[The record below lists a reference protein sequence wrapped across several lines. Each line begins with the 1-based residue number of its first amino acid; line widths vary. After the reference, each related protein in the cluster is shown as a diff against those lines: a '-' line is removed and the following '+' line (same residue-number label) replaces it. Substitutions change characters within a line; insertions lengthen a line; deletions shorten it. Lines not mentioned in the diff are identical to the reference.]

1 MQREP
6 SIVKLNFSGI
16 FGLFGWIFKH
26 CESKELSG
34 LSQSFQ
40 TIRNTNAWNFRN
52 DVLEEPFYP
61 DFFVNHAH
69 IQTDETVSLDS
80 GIIDEMIAM
89 DEEMEGKKPDD
100 QKHINDDVSTK
111 MKDPFF
117 ISRHQEQQR
126 PSTGERLKNYLSIED
141 KETVTDSP
149 VINENQYPC
158 IFKEATSSS
167 QKNEEP
173 ISDDDKAISCSEEPK
188 MNEEEVNLRC
198 RNNQGKSKFR
208 NAVQKLIEIQ
218 RNVKLLN
225 GLKNDKKA
233 VERPNEDEKNLIGFQ
248 GRKQMKEEFPDLKS
262 PNVAMAAVKIQKVY
276 RRFQARQKGK
286 ELNVVENDVSLAYQ
300 FDLESKPQNKENDEK
315 HEKDKLE
322 ENTEIKEIVHPTVTE
337 SMTENSTKETKTE
350 ALESTQPIQLET
362 KKPRKSNFRDSVQK
376 LIEIQRNIKLLNALK
391 MDTEKASSNGS
402 SDLQYVNDVNVII
415 EEPKPFKNPEVQTIS
430 EVDQRPSRRLPQR
443 LSSIQSSTWV
453 PTSFSCCFNQKR
465 RRKQENTK
473 LATAKI
479 QPSPSSSESNQNQR
493 V

>member
-1 MQREP
+1 MKTNILV
-6 SIVKLNFSGI
+6 S
-16 FGLFGWIFKH
+16 
-26 CESKELSG
+26 SK
-34 LSQSFQ
+34 
-40 TIRNTNAWNFRN
+40 
-52 DVLEEPFYP
+52 
-61 DFFVNHAH
+61 
-69 IQTDETVSLDS
+69 
-80 GIIDEMIAM
+80 
-89 DEEMEGKKPDD
+89 
-100 QKHINDDVSTK
+100 
-111 MKDPFF
+111 
-117 ISRHQEQQR
+117 
-126 PSTGERLKNYLSIED
+126 
-141 KETVTDSP
+141 
-149 VINENQYPC
+149 
-158 IFKEATSSS
+158 
-167 QKNEEP
+167 P
-173 ISDDDKAISCSEEPK
+173 ISDDDKAISCSKEPK
-188 MNEEEVNLRC
+188 MNEEEVNFRY

-233 VERPNEDEKNLIGFQ
+233 VERPNEDGKNPAGFQ
-248 GRKQMKEEFPDLKS
+248 GRKQTKEEFLDLKS

-276 RRFQARQKGK
+276 RRFQARQKVK
-286 ELNVVENDVSLAYQ
+286 ELNVVENDVSQAYQ
-300 FDLESKPQNKENDEK
+300 FDLESKPQNKEKYENDEK

-322 ENTEIKEIVHPTVTE
+322 ENTEIKEIVHPTVTD
-337 SMTENSTKETKTE
+337 SMTENSTKETKS
-350 ALESTQPIQLET
+350 ESTQPIQLELET
-362 KKPRKSNFRDSVQK
+362 KKLRKSNFRDRVQK

-391 MDTEKASSNGS
+391 MDTEKASNG

>member
-6 SIVKLNFSGI
+6 SFVKLSI

-141 KETVTDSP
+141 KETVTDSQ

-158 IFKEATSSS
+158 IFKEPKT

-188 MNEEEVNLRC
+188 MNEEVNLRC

-225 GLKNDKKA
+225 GLKDDNKA
-233 VERPNEDEKNLIGFQ
+233 VERPNEDGKNPAGFQ
-248 GRKQMKEEFPDLKS
+248 GRKQTKEEFPDLKS

-315 HEKDKLE
+315 DKLE
-322 ENTEIKEIVHPTVTE
+322 KNTEIKEIVHPTVTE

-391 MDTEKASSNGS
+391 MDTEKASNSS